1 MSLIAL
7 KKDLEKKGYTV
18 EMVKY
23 INHDGR
29 VIDILRVIH
38 NYDGLYTPFEV
49 YDIMHKVAAIAK
61 KAGHAVETRSS
72 HTATLIF

>member
-7 KKDLEKKGYTV
+7 KKTLEKSGYNV

-29 VIDILRVIH
+29 AIDTLRVIH
-38 NYDGLYTPFEV
+38 NYDGLYAPFEI
-49 YDIMHKVAAIAK
+49 YDIMHKVAAAAK
-61 KAGHAVETRSS
+61 KAGYTAETSKS
-72 HTATLIF
+72 HTATLIY